1 MKKLSEPA
9 PPPIEEDDDDD
20 RTLAE
25 IKQSIAEKAGKDE
38 TWIKLQKEIDEGKQ
52 R

>member
-1 MKKLSEPA
+1 MKNLSEPA
-9 PPPIEEDDDDD
+9 PPSVEDDDDD

-25 IKQSIAEKAGKDE
+25 IKQSVAEKAGKDE